1 MRNEFSNCLAEEDAG
16 GSREAAFGPIRMW
29 TNTTSTG
36 GRVRSVGTA
45 SGILRA
51 LAMLARAR
59 IDGSF
64 KRTPFFSIDTGA
76 PRATPR
82 VVSREERAALL
93 AAAQLPASRPQ

>member
-1 MRNEFSNCLAEEDAG
+1 
-16 GSREAAFGPIRMW
+16 
-29 TNTTSTG
+29 
-36 GRVRSVGTA
+36 
-45 SGILRA
+45 
-51 LAMLARAR
+51 MLARAR

-93 AAAQLPASRPQ
+93 AAAQLPASRTQ